1 MKNKIAITLMAVAG
15 LLGGSASAQADD
27 WVMTITV
34 DNQYDIYFG
43 TPLVTTYHAGGDN
56 NWFTVETWNA
66 TGMASTDYLYVATA
80 SDHAVAQ
87 GFLGTFTNTTLGL
100 TVNTGDPAFEVFP
113 AGAYLQQID
122 PTWPAVWPASL
133 QPTQAQVDAA
143 ITFATL
149 NGLWQPTSQ
158 LAGWTNAAHPG
169 PWMHN
174 MPGIPSNAMWIWHDS
189 GTAPG
194 FGFPAPYGGWNH
206 DEFLIFRV
214 AGIVPEPTTAV
225 LALAGGLT
233 LLRRRFTR

>member
-1 MKNKIAITLMAVAG
+1 MKNKIAVTLLAVAG
-15 LLGGSASAQADD
+15 LLGAAVPASADN
-27 WVMTITV
+27 WTMTLTV

-43 TPLVTTYHAGGDN
+43 TPLVTTYYAGGDN

-80 SDHAVAQ
+80 SDHSVAQ
-87 GFLGTFTNTTLGL
+87 GFLGTFTNTTLGI
-100 TVNTGDPAFEVFP
+100 TVNTGDAAFEVFP

-122 PTWPAVWPASL
+122 PTWPAFWPQSV

-158 LAGWTNAAHPG
+158 LPGWTNAAHPG
-169 PWMHN
+169 PWWQN
-174 MPGIPSNAMWIWHDS
+174 IAGIPSNAMWIWHDS
-189 GTAPG
+189 GNAPG
-194 FGFPAPYGGWNH
+194 FGYPAPYGGFNH

-214 AGIVPEPTTAV
+214 AGIAPEPTTAI
-225 LALAGGLT
+225 LALVGGLT
-233 LLRRRFTR
+233 LLRRRFAR